1 MRKKMRDGIEVMART
16 GFVAKGVVYILLGF
30 LGVKAALSE
39 ARVRSTESALLG
51 VLRAPLGSV
60 MLAVLATG
68 LAWFA
73 VWRFI
78 EAFGD
83 ANGKGS
89 EPKGLAARGIYVAS
103 GAIYATLALDA
114 FAILLQWENDSGQ
127 VRSFAGIFLNNAV
140 IAMAAGLGVAGYGLY
155 QFWKGVAGKLSGQ
168 LNEGEARREA
178 GTWVIAVSRA
188 GLAGRGLVFVMLGYW
203 LVTHPASASSVAST
217 SGGAAGS
224 LGLVERLPQGEAF
237 LFAAAA
243 GLMAYGVY
251 QLVHSRYRRIAVP

>member
-1 MRKKMRDGIEVMART
+1 VRKKVRDGVEGMART
-16 GFVAKGVVYILLGF
+16 GFVAKGVVYLLLGF
-30 LGVKAALSE
+30 LGLKAALSE
-39 ARVRSTESALLG
+39 ARVRSTESALVGL
-51 VLRAPLGSV
+51 LRAPLGSV

-73 VWRFI
+73 LWRLI

-83 ANGKGS
+83 ANGKGT
-89 EPKGLAARGIYVAS
+89 EPKGLAARGIYLAS

-114 FAILLQWENDSGQ
+114 FAILLKWDNDSGQ
-127 VRSFAGIFLNNAV
+127 VRSFAGALLDNGV
-140 IAMAAGLGVAGYGLY
+140 IAIAAGLGVAAYGLY
-155 QFWKGVAGKLSGQ
+155 QVWKGVAGKLSGQ

-178 GTWVIAVSRA
+178 GRWVIAVSRI

-203 LVTHPASASSVAST
+203 LVTHPASASSVASS

-224 LGLVERLPQGEAF
+224 LRLVEGMPQGEAF
-237 LFAAAA
+237 LLAAAA
-243 GLMAYGVY
+243 GLIAYGLY